1 MRSEKVRIFALYQIL
16 KKYTDDTHGITINEM
31 LTCLDKDYSI
41 KTTRHTVEKIS
52 VEGKIIPRFFHVL
65 HRKKLLAAQDIFFNE
80 EYYKLYRAYS
90 VVSLVIFSIL

>member
-1 MRSEKVRIFALYQIL
+1 M
-16 KKYTDDTHGITINEM
+16 
-31 LTCLDKDYSI
+31 
-41 KTTRHTVEKIS
+41 KIS

-65 HRKKLLAAQDIFFNE
+65 HTKKLLAAQDIFFNE